1 MSDIKFVDRQESI
14 NPITQFG
21 EYLYNRLPKVYRD
34 YDVEIERLNVE
45 TQKKETFKTLK
56 EYLYSFALGGFQPL
70 LEDLEAIISLVD
82 PFKCPSE
89 FLPYLL
95 RHFGLDYID
104 DIPEKF
110 QRRLVQN
117 VVTLYKKKG
126 TIPAVAFLAKELSGF
141 GVNIEEKSDGSIE
154 FALIKLNAYEDEDA
168 ELLLAQDVIQ
178 RYIHLFLPAQTK
190 SKIIVVYGFTENI
203 HINPNGKSEDTTY
216 DHAYYDVD
224 EYEDITYI
232 DENGYDSKTGGYSEA
247 FDYLKHVVE
256 DDFNALKLKLEE
268 ESHNF
273 SPSLPDLTSLTNCV
287 ENDGLPM
294 FTNGISCEDTI
305 TEQKLTSTTGEVEF
319 NIPASASNISVN
331 KLVGGGDYAV
341 LPIYKCT
348 TDLLKGTTLEFKY
361 DGKSY
366 GYYTL
371 ERDLY
376 ASENFPTT
384 FQLDIYNNM
393 VKVYNQYFV
402 ETIDGSYKF
411 TAYTGYGSYY
421 TDNKGGQISYDFLDD
436 VRVTCNHEKGIE
448 KMDSIYYQPTDSLKI
463 AFSTGY
469 VYISFKDVIDSVESA
484 KEFLNK
490 YPITI
495 ISPACKEDKM
505 YSNTYAPPRICGH
518 TIAYKKLSTV
528 PVENSIVAECKVYT
542 MEDRKT
548 VFAYQSP
555 VFIQSSN
562 IAISGYYGLKTF
574 PESHIISDDIQV
586 TGHLTGVSL
595 IDYKV
600 YGNCV
605 QNGTPS
611 PDTPIE
617 IQSVGDLVTDTAS
630 EYYGKYDVPITIAG
644 KNLIYCNATTSATTP
659 STGTT
664 ITATSTGNTFLLNG
678 GGTSNVGLAYKSNMA
693 VLLKKGTYTLSYI
706 YESGDMEFFPFIDGN
721 GVTQNRGAF
730 SIGMRSADS
739 TWISGSTIDFTPSDY
754 STALKKRTFT
764 LSEATYVSFG
774 FVGNGTYNNLKFKFQ
789 LEYGADSTDYEPY
802 QEPVTEHI
810 YLDEPLRKIGEYAD
824 YIDYK
829 NKKVVR
835 NIYKRVFVG
844 TENWRDTNV
853 GRFYLMISAISGL
866 PSNKIW
872 CLCNRLIAQTWDT
885 IWNNYKFQDGSY
897 VVGIARKSDALQV
910 TPYQT
915 KPTLDEWKA
924 QLATWNEE
932 GNPFTVWYVDL
943 PREEPIEVPDII
955 TTDTNTMYMYLG
967 TSIQPSSIDITY
979 YENTPVPQLSEI
991 VYDLGI
997 PLVSFGGYSE
1007 SIEKIDGKYYL
1018 RSAIKELT
1026 LDDMFIYLQRSNG
1039 VSNEDGTYY
1048 VDWFRI
1054 RTVSPYGNATPFY
1067 FNMSP
1072 CITYEAQPPINNRV
1086 YNGSEYV
1093 NLPNYSDMFDFMCFY
1108 TNDNTQYDKRIDDNT
1123 YEHTVH
1129 VNHFGFFTG
1138 RKLAYFVRFKEM
1150 YEDMFRYSDVPP
1162 KFYIY
1167 DKYNKY
1173 GGETLTEITDKE
1185 VINKL
1190 NLLPIPEDYAIIS
1203 SKGIKYS
1210 HMDVSVQSKRYY

>member
-1 MSDIKFVDRQESI
+1 MSDIKFVDKQESI

-117 VVTLYKKKG
+117 VVTLYEKKG

-141 GVNIEEKSDGSIE
+141 DVKIEEKSDGSIE

-268 ESHNF
+268 ESPNF

-393 VKVYNQYFV
+393 VRVYNQYFV
-402 ETIDGSYKF
+402 ETIDESYDF
-411 TAYTGYGSYY
+411 TLHSGYGSYY
-421 TDNKGGQISYDFLDD
+421 ASMKNGFVATSLISDIRIKCDYAKEFT
-436 VRVTCNHEKGIE
+436 VMN
-448 KMDSIYYQPTDSLKI
+448 SIYFQPTTTPRI
-463 AFSTGY
+463 AFY
-469 VYISFKDVIDSVESA
+469 LHNVYISLSNVITSVESA
-484 KEFLNK
+484 TEFVK
-490 YPITI
+490 SYPITI
-495 ISPACKEDKM
+495 ISPCAKDGSGSDR
-505 YSNTYAPPRICGH
+505 YTSPTGH
-518 TIAYKKLSTV
+518 TISYKKLSDT
-528 PVENSIVAECKVYT
+528 PVDGSTTIECTVYT
-542 MEDRKT
+542 MNDRKT
-548 VFAYQSP
+548 VFAYESP
-555 VFIQSSN
+555 IFTQNSN

-574 PESHIISDDIQV
+574 PESHIISDNIQV

-595 IDYKV
+595 IDYKL
-600 YGNCV
+600 YGNSV

-611 PDTPIE
+611 VDNPIE
-617 IQSVGDLVTDTAS
+617 IQSVGDLVTDMS
-630 EYYGKYDVPITIAG
+630 SPYYGKYDVPIVVCG
-644 KNLIYCNATTSATTP
+644 KNLFDKVNGNIFNAYISSKVLLSYNPVAGSVVTACIECKPNTTYTVSRQVLSKRFIVASGKVPP
-659 STGTT
+659 SKNAELTKQ
-664 ITATSTGNTFLLNG
+664 ING
-678 GGTSNVGLAYKSNMA
+678 GETNLSVSITTGAEDRYLYVWYYNRSVDTEYSYEDIVNGIQVEENTINTSYEPYNGNVKHIYLNEPLRSYGNYHDIIDLDNNRVIRNLYSCKLNKDMNFSIYSYKGFSG
-693 VLLKKGTYTLSYI
+693 VFTLPLPFVGNRQIGICPYI
-706 YESGDMEFFPFIDGN
+706 PSSHIGNYYESGAVWG
-721 GVTQNRGAF
+721 GVADKALYLVG
-730 SIGMRSADS
+730 ILDELGM
-739 TWISGSTIDFTPSDY
+739 STISEFKEWLGSLTTP
-754 STALKKRTFT
+754 F
-764 LSEATYVSFG
+764 E
-774 FVGNGTYNNLKFKFQ
+774 
-789 LEYGADSTDYEPY
+789 
-802 QEPVTEHI
+802 I
-810 YLDEPLRKIGEYAD
+810 
-824 YIDYK
+824 
-829 NKKVVR
+829 
-835 NIYKRVFVG
+835 VFV
-844 TENWRDTNV
+844 R
-853 GRFYLMISAISGL
+853 
-866 PSNKIW
+866 PSSI
-872 CLCNRLIAQTWDT
+872 
-885 IWNNYKFQDGSY
+885 Y
-897 VVGIARKSDALQV
+897 
-910 TPYQT
+910 
-915 KPTLDEWKA
+915 EH
-924 QLATWNEE
+924 
-932 GNPFTVWYVDL
+932 
-943 PREEPIEVPDII
+943 IEVPDLI

-997 PLVSFGGYSE
+997 PLVSFDGYSE

-1018 RSAIKELT
+1018 RSAIKEIPLEYMYT
-1026 LDDMFIYLQRSNG
+1026 HCSTGGGSGSNG
-1039 VSNEDGTYY
+1039 HSSVN
-1048 VDWFRI
+1048 WFNI
-1054 RTVSPYGNATPFY
+1054 KSISFSEKTPFY

-1072 CITYEAQPPINNRV
+1072 CMSNVKPFNTHTYDKE
-1086 YNGSEYV
+1086 SSKYV
-1093 NLPNYSDMFDFMCFY
+1093 PLPNHVDVFDFICFY
-1108 TNDNTQYDKRIDDNT
+1108 YSGGSGSNGNYSNT
-1123 YEHTVH
+1123 
-1129 VNHFGFFTG
+1129 VNVNQLRCLSGYNLEYG
-1138 RKLAYFVRFKEM
+1138 GLESFKHI
-1150 YEDMFRYSDVPP
+1150 YNSMFRYSDVPP

-1210 HMDVSVQSKRYY
+1210 SMDVSVQSKRYY

>member
-1 MSDIKFVDRQESI
+1 MSDIKFVDKQDNI
-14 NPITQFG
+14 NLATQFG

-45 TQKKETFKTLK
+45 TQKKETFKTLQ

-70 LEDLEAIISLVD
+70 LEDLEAIINLVD

-268 ESHNF
+268 ETHNF

-287 ENDGLPM
+287 ENDGLPV
-294 FTNGISCEDTI
+294 FTNGISCEDVI
-305 TEQKLTSTTGEVEF
+305 TEQKLTSTTGEAEF
-319 NIPASASNISVN
+319 NIPASTSNISVN
-331 KLVGGGDYAV
+331 KLVGGGNYAV

-348 TDLLKGTTLEFKY
+348 KDLMKGTTLEFKY

-402 ETIDGSYKF
+402 ETIDESYDF
-411 TAYTGYGSYY
+411 TLYSGYGSYY
-421 TDNKGGQISYDFLDD
+421 ASMRNGFVATGLISDIRIKCDYDKDFT
-436 VRVTCNHEKGIE
+436 VMN
-448 KMDSIYYQPTDSLKI
+448 SIYFQPTTTPRI
-463 AFSTGY
+463 AFY
-469 VYISFKDVIDSVESA
+469 LHNVYISLSNVITSVESA
-484 KEFLNK
+484 TEFVK
-490 YPITI
+490 SYPITI
-495 ISPACKEDKM
+495 ISPCAKDG
-505 YSNTYAPPRICGH
+505 SGSDRNTSPTGQ
-518 TIAYKKLSTV
+518 TISYKKLSNT
-528 PVENSIVAECKVYT
+528 PVDGSMTIECTVYT
-542 MEDRKT
+542 MNDRKT
-548 VFAYQSP
+548 VFAYESP
-555 VFIQSSN
+555 VFTQNSN

-574 PESHIISDDIQV
+574 PESHVISDNIQV

-595 IDYKV
+595 IDYKL
-600 YGNCV
+600 YGNSV
-605 QNGTPS
+605 QNETPS
-611 PDTPIE
+611 PENPVE
-617 IQSVGDLVTDTAS
+617 IQSVGDLVTNTS
-630 EYYGKYDVPITIAG
+630 SKYYGKYDVPVTVTG
-644 KNLIYCNATTSATTP
+644 KNLIKYPYKYTTRKINGITFTDNGDGSVTINGTATANAVWFIYLNRTNLITGIKSGDKITLSSKSDKSWSSNNMSIVCNYFDTSGEEKDGGVKLYSSSSSATKTVP
-659 STGTT
+659 VDWKGMEIYIVVPKGKTVDNVT
-664 ITATSTGNTFLLNG
+664 I
-678 GGTSNVGLAYKSNMA
+678 Y
-693 VLLKKGTYTLSYI
+693 
-706 YESGDMEFFPFIDGN
+706 P
-721 GVTQNRGAF
+721 
-730 SIGMRSADS
+730 
-739 TWISGSTIDFTPSDY
+739 
-754 STALKKRTFT
+754 
-764 LSEATYVSFG
+764 
-774 FVGNGTYNNLKFKFQ
+774 Q
-789 LEYGADSTDYEPY
+789 LEKGSSATEYEPY
-802 QEPVTEHI
+802 KGKTKHI
-810 YLDEPLRKIGEYAD
+810 YLDEPLCKVGDYAD
-824 YIDYK
+824 YIDFK
-829 NKKVVR
+829 NQKVVR
-835 NIYKRVFVG
+835 NFVKMNLHDLPWKTTSTSSLTGQFWATPVFDIDYAEGTSGVSNFLCTVYRVARYSEYKTGDNIIYSSSNTKLIYVK
-844 TENWRDTNV
+844 DTDYTDLETFK
-853 GRFYLMISAISGL
+853 GEIQGE
-866 PSNKIW
+866 
-872 CLCNRLIAQTWDT
+872 LI
-885 IWNNYKFQDGSY
+885 
-897 VVGIARKSDALQV
+897 
-910 TPYQT
+910 
-915 KPTLDEWKA
+915 A
-924 QLATWNEE
+924 QLAT
-932 GNPFTVWYVDL
+932 
-943 PREEPIEVPDII
+943 PIEETIDNLPDII
-955 TTDTNTMYMYLG
+955 TTNSNTMYMYLG

-997 PLVSFGGYSE
+997 PLVSFDGYSE

-1018 RSAIKELT
+1018 RSAIKEIPLEYMYT
-1026 LDDMFIYLQRSNG
+1026 HCSTGGGSGSNG
-1039 VSNEDGTYY
+1039 HSSVN
-1048 VDWFRI
+1048 WFNI
-1054 RTVSPYGNATPFY
+1054 KSISFSEKTPFY

-1072 CITYEAQPPINNRV
+1072 CMSNVKPFNTHTYDKESNK
-1086 YNGSEYV
+1086 YV
-1093 NLPNYSDMFDFMCFY
+1093 PLPNYVDVFDFICFY
-1108 TNDNTQYDKRIDDNT
+1108 YSGGSGSNGNYSNT
-1123 YEHTVH
+1123 
-1129 VNHFGFFTG
+1129 VNVNQLRCLSGYNLEYG
-1138 RKLAYFVRFKEM
+1138 GLEPFKHI
-1150 YEDMFRYSDVPP
+1150 YNNMFRYSDVPP

-1210 HMDVSVQSKRYY
+1210 SMDISVQSKRYY

>member
-1 MSDIKFVDRQESI
+1 MSDIKFVDRQDSI
-14 NPITQFG
+14 NLATQFG

-45 TQKKETFKTLK
+45 TQKKETFKTLQ

-70 LEDLEAIISLVD
+70 LEDLEAIINLVD

-141 GVNIEEKSDGSIE
+141 DVKIEEKSDGSIE

-203 HINPNGKSEDTTY
+203 HINPNGKSEDTMY

-268 ESHNF
+268 ETHNF

-294 FTNGISCEDTI
+294 FTNGISCEDII
-305 TEQKLTSTTGEVEF
+305 TEQTLTSTTGEVEF

-331 KLVGGGDYAV
+331 KLVGGVDYAV

-495 ISPACKEDKM
+495 ISPACKEDKL

-528 PVENSIVAECKVYT
+528 PVENSIIAECKVYT

-562 IAISGYYGLKTF
+562 IV
-574 PESHIISDDIQV
+574 ISDE
-586 TGHLTGVSL
+586 
-595 IDYKV
+595 
-600 YGNCV
+600 YGNES
-605 QNGTPS
+605 T
-611 PDTPIE
+611 
-617 IQSVGDLVTDTAS
+617 
-630 EYYGKYDVPITIAG
+630 YDI
-644 KNLIYCNATTSATTP
+644 
-659 STGTT
+659 
-664 ITATSTGNTFLLNG
+664 
-678 GGTSNVGLAYKSNMA
+678 
-693 VLLKKGTYTLSYI
+693 
-706 YESGDMEFFPFIDGN
+706 
-721 GVTQNRGAF
+721 
-730 SIGMRSADS
+730 
-739 TWISGSTIDFTPSDY
+739 
-754 STALKKRTFT
+754 
-764 LSEATYVSFG
+764 
-774 FVGNGTYNNLKFKFQ
+774 
-789 LEYGADSTDYEPY
+789 
-802 QEPVTEHI
+802 
-810 YLDEPLRKIGEYAD
+810 
-824 YIDYK
+824 
-829 NKKVVR
+829 
-835 NIYKRVFVG
+835 
-844 TENWRDTNV
+844 
-853 GRFYLMISAISGL
+853 
-866 PSNKIW
+866 
-872 CLCNRLIAQTWDT
+872 
-885 IWNNYKFQDGSY
+885 
-897 VVGIARKSDALQV
+897 
-910 TPYQT
+910 
-915 KPTLDEWKA
+915 
-924 QLATWNEE
+924 
-932 GNPFTVWYVDL
+932 
-943 PREEPIEVPDII
+943 
-955 TTDTNTMYMYLG
+955 
-967 TSIQPSSIDITY
+967 
-979 YENTPVPQLSEI
+979 
-991 VYDLGI
+991 GI
-997 PLVSFGGYSE
+997 PLVSFGGYKE
-1007 SIEKIDGKYYL
+1007 SIEKSGDKYYL
-1018 RSAIKELT
+1018 RSSIKELT

-1072 CITYEAQPPINNRV
+1072 CITYEAQPPINSRV

-1108 TNDNTQYDKRIDDNT
+1108 TNYNTRYDKRINDNT

-1138 RKLAYFVRFKEM
+1138 WKLGYFVLFKKM

-1210 HMDVSVQSKRYY
+1210 SMDISVQSKRYY

>member
-117 VVTLYKKKG
+117 VVTLYEKKG

-247 FDYLKHVVE
+247 FDYLKHIVE

-305 TEQKLTSTTGEVEF
+305 TEQTLTSTTGEVEF
-319 NIPASASNISVN
+319 NIPASASSISVN
-331 KLVGGGDYAV
+331 KLVGGGEYAV

-402 ETIDGSYKF
+402 ETIDESYDF
-411 TAYTGYGSYY
+411 TLYSGYGSYY
-421 TDNKGGQISYDFLDD
+421 ASMKNGFVDTGLISDIRIKCDYDKEFT
-436 VRVTCNHEKGIE
+436 VMN
-448 KMDSIYYQPTDSLKI
+448 SIYFQPTTTPRI
-463 AFSTGY
+463 AFY
-469 VYISFKDVIDSVESA
+469 LHNVYISLSNVITSVESA
-484 KEFLNK
+484 TEFVK
-490 YPITI
+490 SYPITI
-495 ISPACKEDKM
+495 ISPCAKDGSGSDR
-505 YSNTYAPPRICGH
+505 YTSPTGQ
-518 TIAYKKLSTV
+518 TISYKKLSNT
-528 PVENSIVAECKVYT
+528 PVDGSTTIECTVYT
-542 MEDRKT
+542 MNDRKT
-548 VFAYQSP
+548 VFAYESP
-555 VFIQSSN
+555 IFTQNSN

-574 PESHIISDDIQV
+574 PESHVISDDIQV

-595 IDYKV
+595 IDYKI

-611 PDTPIE
+611 PDIPIE

-630 EYYGKYDVPITIAG
+630 EHYGKYDVPVTVSG
-644 KNLIYCNATTSATTP
+644 KNLLNTYGFSAESMLNP
-659 STGTT
+659 SSRRVLKNNHGTT
-664 ITATSTGNTFLLNG
+664 ISTINPSDSLTITQVYRSNYSLESYLNG
-678 GGTSNVGLAYKSNMA
+678 YFCVGVNEEIKTGISYRISFDIDIISNPGNAK
-693 VLLKKGTYTLSYI
+693 YI
-706 YESGDMEFFPFIDGN
+706 TMLIN
-721 GVTQNRGAF
+721 G
-730 SIGMRSADS
+730 SAQ
-739 TWISGSTIDFTPSDY
+739 
-754 STALKKRTFT
+754 
-764 LSEATYVSFG
+764 
-774 FVGNGTYNNLKFKFQ
+774 YNLNLK
-789 LEYGADSTDYEPY
+789 EGRISDSFVYSKNSKYPTRRFIEFRCMGMSFTISNIMITHIVNKDIEYEPY
-802 QEPVTEHI
+802 TGSTQHI

-844 TENWRDTNV
+844 TENWIKTSV
-853 GRFYLMISAISGL
+853 GRFYLMI
-866 PSNKIW
+866 NKISALSSKEVL
-872 CLCNRLIAQTWDT
+872 CLCNRLIGKTWNT
-885 IWNNYKFQDGSY
+885 IWSNQNLQDGSY
-897 VVGIARKSDALQV
+897 VVGIARKSNSLQV
-910 TPYQT
+910 TPNQT
-915 KPTLDEWKA
+915 MPTLDEWKA

-943 PREEPIEVPDII
+943 SREEPIEVPDLI

-997 PLVSFGGYSE
+997 PLVSFDGYSE

-1018 RSAIKELT
+1018 RSAIKEIPLEYMYT
-1026 LDDMFIYLQRSNG
+1026 HCSKG
-1039 VSNEDGTYY
+1039 GGSGSKGHSY
-1048 VDWFRI
+1048 VNWFNI
-1054 RTVSPYGNATPFY
+1054 KSISFSEKTPFY

-1072 CITYEAQPPINNRV
+1072 CMSNVKPFNTHTYDEEN
-1086 YNGSEYV
+1086 SEYIP
-1093 NLPNYSDMFDFMCFY
+1093 LPNYVDVFDFICFY
-1108 TNDNTQYDKRIDDNT
+1108 YGGGIESNGNYSNT
-1123 YEHTVH
+1123 
-1129 VNHFGFFTG
+1129 VNVNQLRCLSGYNLKYG
-1138 RKLAYFVRFKEM
+1138 GLESFKHI
-1150 YEDMFRYSDVPP
+1150 YNSMFRYSDVPP

-1210 HMDVSVQSKRYY
+1210 SMDVSVQSKRYY

>member
-1 MSDIKFVDRQESI
+1 MSDIKFIDRQESI

-141 GVNIEEKSDGSIE
+141 DVKIEEKSDGSIE

-247 FDYLKHVVE
+247 FDYLKHIVE
-256 DDFNALKLKLEE
+256 DDFNTLKLKLEE

-331 KLVGGGDYAV
+331 KLVGGGEYAV

-384 FQLDIYNNM
+384 FQLDIYNSM

-402 ETIDGSYKF
+402 ETIDESYDF
-411 TAYTGYGSYY
+411 TPYSGYGSYY
-421 TDNKGGQISYDFLDD
+421 ASMKNGFVDTGLISDIRIKCDYDKEFT
-436 VRVTCNHEKGIE
+436 V
-448 KMDSIYYQPTDSLKI
+448 MSSIYFQPTTTPRI
-463 AFSTGY
+463 AFY
-469 VYISFKDVIDSVESA
+469 LHNVYISLSNVITSVESA
-484 KEFLNK
+484 TEFVK
-490 YPITI
+490 SYPITI
-495 ISPACKEDKM
+495 ISPCAKDGSGSDR
-505 YSNTYAPPRICGH
+505 YTSPTGQ
-518 TIAYKKLSTV
+518 TISYKKLSDTSV
-528 PVENSIVAECKVYT
+528 DGSTTIECTVYT
-542 MEDRKT
+542 MDDRKT
-548 VFAYQSP
+548 VFAYESP
-555 VFIQSSN
+555 IFTQNSN
-562 IAISGYYGLKTF
+562 ITIS
-574 PESHIISDDIQV
+574 P
-586 TGHLTGVSL
+586 
-595 IDYKV
+595 
-600 YGNCV
+600 
-605 QNGTPS
+605 
-611 PDTPIE
+611 
-617 IQSVGDLVTDTAS
+617 
-630 EYYGKYDVPITIAG
+630 
-644 KNLIYCNATTSATTP
+644 
-659 STGTT
+659 
-664 ITATSTGNTFLLNG
+664 
-678 GGTSNVGLAYKSNMA
+678 
-693 VLLKKGTYTLSYI
+693 
-706 YESGDMEFFPFIDGN
+706 
-721 GVTQNRGAF
+721 
-730 SIGMRSADS
+730 
-739 TWISGSTIDFTPSDY
+739 
-754 STALKKRTFT
+754 
-764 LSEATYVSFG
+764 
-774 FVGNGTYNNLKFKFQ
+774 
-789 LEYGADSTDYEPY
+789 
-802 QEPVTEHI
+802 
-810 YLDEPLRKIGEYAD
+810 
-824 YIDYK
+824 
-829 NKKVVR
+829 
-835 NIYKRVFVG
+835 
-844 TENWRDTNV
+844 
-853 GRFYLMISAISGL
+853 
-866 PSNKIW
+866 
-872 CLCNRLIAQTWDT
+872 
-885 IWNNYKFQDGSY
+885 
-897 VVGIARKSDALQV
+897 
-910 TPYQT
+910 
-915 KPTLDEWKA
+915 
-924 QLATWNEE
+924 
-932 GNPFTVWYVDL
+932 
-943 PREEPIEVPDII
+943 
-955 TTDTNTMYMYLG
+955 
-967 TSIQPSSIDITY
+967 
-979 YENTPVPQLSEI
+979 LSEI

-997 PLVSFGGYSE
+997 PLVSFDGYSE

-1018 RSAIKELT
+1018 RSAIKEIPLEYMYANSS
-1026 LDDMFIYLQRSNG
+1026 LGGIIGIGHSSVF
-1039 VSNEDGTYY
+1039 
-1048 VDWFRI
+1048 WFSI
-1054 RTVSPYGNATPFY
+1054 KSISLSEKTPFY

-1072 CITYEAQPPINNRV
+1072 CMFNVKPLNTHTYDEENSKYIP
-1086 YNGSEYV
+1086 
-1093 NLPNYSDMFDFMCFY
+1093 LPNYVDVFDFICFY
-1108 TNDNTQYDKRIDDNT
+1108 YGGSGSGSNGNYKNT
-1123 YEHTVH
+1123 
-1129 VNHFGFFTG
+1129 VNVNQFGCLSG
-1138 RKLAYFVRFKEM
+1138 YNLNQGGLESFKHI
-1150 YEDMFRYSDVPP
+1150 YNSMFRYSDVPP

-1210 HMDVSVQSKRYY
+1210 SMDVSVQSKRYY

>member
-117 VVTLYKKKG
+117 VVTLYEKKG

-141 GVNIEEKSDGSIE
+141 DVKIEEKSDGSIE

-203 HINPNGKSEDTTY
+203 HINPNGKSEDTAY

-232 DENGYDSKTGGYSEA
+232 DENGYDRKTGGYSEA

-294 FTNGISCEDTI
+294 FTNGISCEDII
-305 TEQKLTSTTGEVEF
+305 TEQTLTSTTGEVEF

-331 KLVGGGDYAV
+331 KLVGGVDYAV

-361 DGKSY
+361 NGKSY

-402 ETIDGSYKF
+402 ETIDESYDF
-411 TAYTGYGSYY
+411 TLYSGYGSYHTSMKNGFVA
-421 TDNKGGQISYDFLDD
+421 TDFTSD
-436 VRVTCNHEKGIE
+436 VRIKCGYSKEFT
-448 KMDSIYYQPTDSLKI
+448 KMGSIYFQPITTPRI
-463 AFSTGY
+463 AFY
-469 VYISFKDVIDSVESA
+469 QHDVYISLSNVIASVESA
-484 KEFLNK
+484 KEFVK
-490 YPITI
+490 SYPITI
-495 ISPACKEDKM
+495 ISPCAKDGSGKDR
-505 YSNTYAPPRICGH
+505 YKFPTGQ
-518 TIAYKKLSTV
+518 TIAYKKLSST
-528 PVENSIVAECKVYT
+528 PVTGSTLIECTVYT
-542 MEDRKT
+542 MSDRKT
-548 VFAYQSP
+548 VFAYESP
-555 VFIQSSN
+555 VFTQNSN
-562 IAISGYYGLKTF
+562 ISISGYYGLKTF
-574 PESHIISDDIQV
+574 PESNVIGDSIQV
-586 TGHLTGVSL
+586 TGHLKGVSL
-595 IDYKV
+595 IDYKLS
-600 YGNCV
+600 GNSV
-605 QNGTPS
+605 QDGTPS
-611 PDTPIE
+611 LTSPIE
-617 IQSVGDLVTDTAS
+617 IKFVGDLVTDTS
-630 EYYGKYDVPITIAG
+630 SPYYGKYDVPIVVCG
-644 KNLIYCNATTSATTP
+644 KNMFDKVNGNIFNAYLSSNTLLSYNPVAGSVVTACIECKPNTTYTVSRQVLSKRFVVASGKVPPSKNAKLTNQINGETQLRISITTGAEDRYLYVWYYNK
-659 STGTT
+659 SVDTEYSYEDIVNG
-664 ITATSTGNTFLLNG
+664 IQVEENSTATG
-678 GGTSNVGLAYKSNMA
+678 
-693 VLLKKGTYTLSYI
+693 
-706 YESGDMEFFPFIDGN
+706 
-721 GVTQNRGAF
+721 
-730 SIGMRSADS
+730 
-739 TWISGSTIDFTPSDY
+739 
-754 STALKKRTFT
+754 
-764 LSEATYVSFG
+764 
-774 FVGNGTYNNLKFKFQ
+774 
-789 LEYGADSTDYEPY
+789 YEPY
-802 QEPVTEHI
+802 SGNVKHI
-810 YLDEPLRKIGEYAD
+810 YLNEPLRSYGSYRDIVELDNNRVARNLYSCKL
-824 YIDYK
+824 
-829 NKKVVR
+829 NKDM
-835 NIYKRVFVG
+835 NFNTYS
-844 TENWRDTNV
+844 
-853 GRFYLMISAISGL
+853 YSGL
-866 PSNKIW
+866 SGVYVRALPFIGNRQKGICSYIPSNKIGDYYDSG
-872 CLCNRLIAQTWDT
+872 A
-885 IWNNYKFQDGSY
+885 IWVGVNTYILY
-897 VVGIARKSDALQV
+897 LVGI
-910 TPYQT
+910 
-915 KPTLDEWKA
+915 LDELGISTIGEFKEW
-924 QLATWNEE
+924 LGSLTT
-932 GNPFTVWYVDL
+932 PFEIVFVRPSSIY
-943 PREEPIEVPDII
+943 EYIEVPDLI

-997 PLVSFGGYSE
+997 PLVSFDGYSE

-1018 RSAIKELT
+1018 RSAIKEIPLEYMYT
-1026 LDDMFIYLQRSNG
+1026 HCSTGDSIGVNG
-1039 VSNEDGTYY
+1039 HSSVN
-1048 VDWFRI
+1048 WFNI
-1054 RTVSPYGNATPFY
+1054 KSISFSEKTPFY

-1072 CITYEAQPPINNRV
+1072 CMSNVKPFNTHTYDKE
-1086 YNGSEYV
+1086 SSKYV
-1093 NLPNYSDMFDFMCFY
+1093 PLPNYVDVFDFICFY
-1108 TNDNTQYDKRIDDNT
+1108 YGGSGSNGNYTN
-1123 YEHTVH
+1123 TVT
-1129 VNHFGFFTG
+1129 VNQLRCLSGYNLERG
-1138 RKLAYFVRFKEM
+1138 GLEPFKHI
-1150 YEDMFRYSDVPP
+1150 YNNMFRYSDVPP

-1210 HMDVSVQSKRYY
+1210 SMDVSVQSKRYY

>member
-141 GVNIEEKSDGSIE
+141 DVKIEEKSDGSIE

-287 ENDGLPM
+287 ENEGLPT

-376 ASENFPTT
+376 ASDVFPTT

-393 VKVYNQYFV
+393 VRVYNHYFT
-402 ETIDGSYKF
+402 EIIDESYDF
-411 TAYTGYGSYY
+411 TLYSGYGSYY
-421 TDNKGGQISYDFLDD
+421 THLRNGSIPWTWALKYIRIKCDYDKEFKK
-436 VRVTCNHEKGIE
+436 TNN
-448 KMDSIYYQPTDSLKI
+448 IYEQPTDTPTIVFGSPNTVYLSLL
-463 AFSTGY
+463 
-469 VYISFKDVIDSVESA
+469 DVITSPEST
-484 KEFLNK
+484 KEFVK
-490 YPITI
+490 TYPITI
-495 ISPACKEDKM
+495 IAPSDNGS
-505 YSNTYAPPRICGH
+505 YSYSTPCGK
-518 TIAYKKLSTV
+518 TIAYKKLSNT
-528 PVENSIVAECKVYT
+528 PVSGSTTIECTIYT
-542 MEDRKT
+542 MNDRKT
-548 VFAYQSP
+548 VFAYESP
-555 VFIQSSN
+555 VFTQNSN

-574 PESHIISDDIQV
+574 PESHIIGDYIQV

-617 IQSVGDLVTDTAS
+617 IQSVGDLVTDTSS
-630 EYYGKYDVPITIAG
+630 EYYGKYDVPVTVRG
-644 KNLIYCNATTSATTP
+644 KNLIPTPTFSTFTKNGVKFTNNKDGSITINGTPTAYTATPNMSLP
-659 STGTT
+659 ESTLEILRNNVCVLTGFYYYEKNISLVLAVGLNGNWVKYIYLNPYTYKNYVKVDLTNVKFDTVVFAVRSQKDGVLIDNLTIKPFLEVGTT
-664 ITATSTGNTFLLNG
+664 MPTSF
-678 GGTSNVGLAYKSNMA
+678 
-693 VLLKKGTYTLSYI
+693 
-706 YESGDMEFFPFIDGN
+706 
-721 GVTQNRGAF
+721 
-730 SIGMRSADS
+730 
-739 TWISGSTIDFTPSDY
+739 
-754 STALKKRTFT
+754 
-764 LSEATYVSFG
+764 
-774 FVGNGTYNNLKFKFQ
+774 
-789 LEYGADSTDYEPY
+789 EPY
-802 QEPVTEHI
+802 VAPVTKNI
-810 YLDEPLRKIGEYAD
+810 YLDEPLRKLGDYAD
-824 YIDYK
+824 YIDYE
-829 NKKVVR
+829 NQKVVR
-835 NIYKRVFVG
+835 NVNMCGIEQAKGLITSYTNLNALQIAKKEDDIGYMNQSISLSMLSNLVEYIVKPAGFDDSRLINKIYVAG
-844 TENWRDTNV
+844 TGV
-853 GRFYLMISAISGL
+853 YFIGL
-866 PSNKIW
+866 PKSITTKEGAVDY
-872 CLCNRLIAQTWDT
+872 LAGFKLYYRL
-885 IWNNYKFQDGSY
+885 S
-897 VVGIARKSDALQV
+897 
-910 TPYQT
+910 TPI
-915 KPTLDEWKA
+915 
-924 QLATWNEE
+924 
-932 GNPFTVWYVDL
+932 
-943 PREEPIEVPDII
+943 EEPIEVPDLI
-955 TTDTNTMYMYLG
+955 TTNSNTMYMYLG
-967 TSIQPSSIDITY
+967 TSTQPSSIDITY

-997 PLVSFGGYSE
+997 PLVSFDGYSE

-1018 RSAIKELT
+1018 RSAIKEIPLEYMYDN
-1026 LDDMFIYLQRSNG
+1026 L
-1039 VSNEDGTYY
+1039 VSGSYADLEFSC
-1048 VDWFRI
+1048 VDWFSLRGNSFSES
-1054 RTVSPYGNATPFY
+1054 TPYY

-1072 CITYEAQPPINNRV
+1072 CKSNVDQVPVR
-1086 YNGSEYV
+1086 EYV
-1093 NLPNYSDMFDFMCFY
+1093 GEGDFARLPNYWDTFDFLSIFNNAESSNPYGDDCVTIAVNGEFEFWSGECL
-1108 TNDNTQYDKRIDDNT
+1108 DFAGLESFKRVFN
-1123 YEHTVH
+1123 Y
-1129 VNHFGFFTG
+1129 
-1138 RKLAYFVRFKEM
+1138 
-1150 YEDMFRYSDVPP
+1150 MFRYSDIPP

-1210 HMDVSVQSKRYY
+1210 SMDVSVQSKRYY